1 MGPYLCDIKDIKLIG
16 RGVLFGHSLHEP
28 VPGWVVTLLDSV
40 VEVVGAMLR
49 VFNTLSDGLCS
60 CEVFDSLACLVVI
73 LDVVDVTFVIHPSE
87 GVRRV
92 SINVSVAIRS
102 SAVAEKN
109 GNLVKCF
116 RGETP
121 EIEGHVGI
129 LCVVGGITLLAVD
142 KVGELNGIFNEEN
155 WRVVSNHVI
164 VAFFS
169 IVLDSE
175 PTRVTITVVCATL
188 TGNSREA
195 EEDWSLF
202 SDLVHELCL
211 AKTKLKRSKDKYLTV

>member
-1 MGPYLCDIKDIKLIG
+1 MGPNLCDIKDIKLIG
-16 RGVLFGHSLHEP
+16 RCVLFGHGLHEP
-28 VPGWVVTLLDSV
+28 VPGWVVTFLDRV
-40 VEVVGAMLR
+40 VEVVSAMLR
-49 VFNTLSDGLCS
+49 VFNTLSDGLSS

-73 LDVVDVTFVIHPSE
+73 LDVVGVTFVIHPSE

-92 SINVSVAIRS
+92 SIHVSVAVRS

-109 GNLVKCF
+109 GNLVKGF

-142 KVGELNGIFNEEN
+142 KVGELYGIFNKED

-164 VAFFS
+164 VTFFS

-175 PTRVTITVVCATL
+175 PTRVTITVV
-188 TGNSREA
+188 
-195 EEDWSLF
+195 
-202 SDLVHELCL
+202 
-211 AKTKLKRSKDKYLTV
+211 